1 MSKRSLL
8 KKKKTTKKWSW
19 YWKKNNLSSHL
30 LALFL
35 LATTSLLSACGEQA
49 ARSTPEYFIPPTLE
63 KKAEPI
69 PLVTDTPVPPTATP
83 TCEDGLTF
91 IEDVT
96 VPDGTAF
103 APGAAI
109 EKIWRVANSGSC
121 NWDADYRLRLD
132 SGDAMDAETEQA
144 LFPARSNSEVEI
156 RIVFK
161 APEEEG
167 TYQALW
173 QAYSPSGVPFGDPVF
188 IIIEVDP
195 DLEIQNAPT
204 PTGETQE

>member
-1 MSKRSLL
+1 M
-8 KKKKTTKKWSW
+8 KKWSW
-19 YWKKNNLSSHL
+19 RWKTNNLSRNL

-49 ARSTPEYFIPPTLE
+49 ARSTPEYFIPPTLA

-69 PLVTDTPVPPTATP
+69 PLVTDTPVPATATP

-103 APGAAI
+103 APGATV
-109 EKIWRVANSGSC
+109 EKVWRVANSGTC
-121 NWDADYRLRLD
+121 NWDAGYRLRLD
-132 SGDAMDAETEQA
+132 SGDAMGAETEQA
-144 LFPARSNSEVEI
+144 LFPARSDSEIEI

-167 TYQALW
+167 TYQGLW
-173 QAYSPSGVPFGDPVF
+173 QAYSPDGEPFGDPVF
-188 IIIEVDP
+188 VIIEVDAS
-195 DLEIQNAPT
+195 LKIQDAPT
-204 PTGETQE
+204 PTGGNQE